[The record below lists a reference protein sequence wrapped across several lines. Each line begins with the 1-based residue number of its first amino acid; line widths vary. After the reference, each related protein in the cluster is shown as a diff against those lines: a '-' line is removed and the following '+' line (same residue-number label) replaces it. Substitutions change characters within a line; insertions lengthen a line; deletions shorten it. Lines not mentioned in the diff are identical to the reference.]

1 MLTIN
6 AQKFFG
12 ICADRGLMLKD
23 VCKIAGVGYPTLQK
37 IRKGTPI
44 RLDTVG
50 KLAAALGLK
59 AEEIIKK

>member
-12 ICADRGLMLKD
+12 LCADKGLMLKD
-23 VCKIAGVGYPTLQK
+23 ICKAAGVGYPTLQK

-50 KLAAALGLK
+50 RLAAALGLK

>member
-50 KLAAALGLK
+50 RLAAALGLK

>member
-50 KLAAALGLK
+50 RLAGALGLK

>member
-37 IRKGTPI
+37 IRNGTPI

-50 KLAAALGLK
+50 RLAAALGLK
-59 AEEIIKK
+59 SEEIIKK

>member
-12 ICADRGLMLKD
+12 ICADKGLMLKD

-50 KLAAALGLK
+50 RLAAAFGLK